1 MVVRDL
7 REDTSFSYPWLR
19 LFLLACATMLVE
31 GYHFGVDDAEIYIPA
46 IKKAFNPRLYPFGAE
61 FFESHAHLSLF
72 SPLVGYTARLLHLSV
87 EWAVLLWHVVCIF
100 LILIA
105 GWQLA
110 RIFFRSARAHWGA
123 VALLAALLPVPVA
136 GTALVLSDNYLSARS
151 FSAPFAL
158 LSIGF
163 LLRGRLRMAFLWLLL
178 TGLFHPQMAAYCA
191 AFMVLYWYLDRSANT
206 AAAGVTTKTAGAGA
220 TARPALLLA
229 SAPAAGLL
237 HSFSLAP
244 AAGAYREVLYS
255 RTFFFAY
262 RWHWY
267 EWIGAI
273 APLLLLALVAW
284 RTPRG
289 ASAAMARTSRVLI
302 VLGVFSTAV
311 FLVFSSSHRFDNFT
325 RLQPMRM
332 FHLIYLL
339 MFVMLGGLMGEYVL
353 RAKPWRWIALFL
365 PLALGM
371 FALDRS
377 QYAYS
382 PHLELPGR
390 TGGNA
395 WLEAF
400 AWARAETPVDAVFA
414 LDPNYMAIRGE
425 DIHGFRAL
433 ADRSML
439 ADAYKDSGA
448 VTMFPQLLGDWQQQ
462 EQMLDGWRS
471 FGPAEFERLAQI
483 SPVSWVVVA
492 RRQENGLDCPY
503 SNAEVAV
510 CRLAVKQ

>member
-1 MVVRDL
+1 MVTGNL
-7 REDTSFSYPWLR
+7 REAAETSTRYPLLR
-19 LFLLACATMLVE
+19 LFLLACAAVLAE
-31 GYHFGVDDAEIYIPA
+31 GYHLGVDDGEIYVPA
-46 IKKAFNPRLYPFGAE
+46 IKKVFDHRLYPFGAE
-61 FFESHAHLSLF
+61 FFLSHAHMSLF
-72 SPLVGYTARLLHLSV
+72 APLVGDSARLLHLPV
-87 EWAVLLWHVVCIF
+87 ETAILLWHVGCVF

-110 RIFFRSARAHWGA
+110 QIFFRTARAHWGS
-123 VALLAALLPVPVA
+123 VVLLAALLPVPVA

-163 LLRGRLRMAFLWLLL
+163 LLRGRLRMAVVWLVI

-191 AFMVLYWYLDRSANT
+191 AFMMLYWYLDRGAD
-206 AAAGVTTKTAGAGA
+206 AAGADA
-220 TARPALLLA
+220 TARPAWLLA

-237 HSFSLAP
+237 HSFSFAP
-244 AAGAYREVLYS
+244 ATGAYAQVLYS

-289 ASAAMARTSRVLI
+289 ASAAMAKTSRVLI

-339 MFVMLGGLMGEYVL
+339 MFVMLGGLIGEYVL
-353 RAKPWRWIALFL
+353 QAKPWRWVALFL

-371 FALDRS
+371 FALDHS
-377 QYAYS
+377 QYASS
-382 PHLELPGR
+382 PHLELPGV

-395 WLEAF
+395 WLDAF
-400 AWARAETPVDAVFA
+400 AWARANTPVDAVFA
-414 LDPNYMAIRGE
+414 LDPNYMAIRDE

-448 VTMFPQLLGDWQQQ
+448 VTMFPRLLGDWQQQ
-462 EQMLDGWRS
+462 EQMLDGWRG
-471 FGPAEFERLAQI
+471 FGPGEFERLAQI
-483 SPVSWVVVA
+483 SPVGWVVVA
-492 RRQENGLDCPY
+492 RKQENGLDCPY

-510 CRLAVKQ
+510 CRIAVKP